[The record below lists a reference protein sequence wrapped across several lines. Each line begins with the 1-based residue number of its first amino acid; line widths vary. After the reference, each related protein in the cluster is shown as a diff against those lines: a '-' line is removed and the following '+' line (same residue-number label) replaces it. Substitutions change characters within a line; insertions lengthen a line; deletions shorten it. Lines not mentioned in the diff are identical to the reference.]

1 MRFAN
6 CYWQYCKMPFSF
18 QSFSKL
24 LMSFVGMESPHT
36 LCGGKMLVLQKI
48 LNVNF
53 FLGGKTQWGEKNCI
67 SDISLP
73 PHH

>member
-1 MRFAN
+1 
-6 CYWQYCKMPFSF
+6 
-18 QSFSKL
+18 
-24 LMSFVGMESPHT
+24 MESPHT